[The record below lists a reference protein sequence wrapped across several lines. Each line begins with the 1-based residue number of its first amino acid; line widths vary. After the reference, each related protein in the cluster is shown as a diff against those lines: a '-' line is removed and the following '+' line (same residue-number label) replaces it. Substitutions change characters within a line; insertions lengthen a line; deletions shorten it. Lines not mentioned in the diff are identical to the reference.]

1 MRTRNR
7 LLLVP
12 ALVAAA
18 FAVTLLAATPAHAR
32 VLAVVDEAVDEPGDG
47 VRSCNGTNQEAAM
60 VQMNDLPTTVVENA
74 GFLTLPG
81 ATISFTTPANDRDQ
95 IIVIFSAEAR
105 VLGQPLTYTVPVDF
119 LQIQILLDGIPMP
132 PLNDLTFTTGA
143 GESDA
148 AQTCHRPQARDNNF
162 THTVEVQYLIVD
174 QDVAQNL
181 TATIDDWTLHVEINN

>member
-18 FAVTLLAATPAHAR
+18 FAVTLLGATHANAR
-32 VLAVVDEAVDEPGDG
+32 VLAVVDEAVDEPGAG
-47 VRSCNGTNQEAAM
+47 VQVCNGTNQEAAM
-60 VQMNDLPTTVVENA
+60 VVMNDLPTTVAENA
-74 GFLTLPG
+74 GFVTLPG
-81 ATISFTTPANDRDQ
+81 AAISFTTPANDRDQ
-95 IIVIFSAEAR
+95 ILVTFSAEAR
-105 VLGQPLTYTVPVDF
+105 VLGQPLTYTLPVDF
-119 LQIQILLDGIPMP
+119 LQIQILLDGVPMP

-148 AQTCHRPQARDNNF
+148 AQTCRRPAARDNNF

-174 QDVAQNL
+174 QDVAQVL
-181 TATIDDWTLHVEINN
+181 TATIDDWTFHLEINN